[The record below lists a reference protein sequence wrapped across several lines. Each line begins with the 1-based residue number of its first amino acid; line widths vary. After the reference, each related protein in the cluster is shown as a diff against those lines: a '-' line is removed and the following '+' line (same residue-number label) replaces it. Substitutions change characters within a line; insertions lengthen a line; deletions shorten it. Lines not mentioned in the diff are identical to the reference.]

1 MVVVYFIICLRVDC
15 RSDIVTTILI
25 WNLTELS
32 FPVKVFALFNN
43 VAYGVGAYF
52 LYLDWK
58 SHPVDTHMQ
67 PPI

>member
-1 MVVVYFIICLRVDC
+1 MRIILDKT
-15 RSDIVTTILI
+15 RSVTR
-25 WNLTELS
+25 
-32 FPVKVFALFNN
+32 FQVFALFNN

-58 SHPVDTHMQ
+58 SHPVDSGVHMQ